1 MSKISYMDLHMHS
14 VISDGSDTLPELL
27 QKVRE
32 EGIELFSL
40 TDHDAIRGSVE
51 MRALMEAGGEKDA
64 LPLFI
69 PGVEFSCK
77 DEEGKYHI
85 LGYAYDPDATAI
97 KEVVAKGHGYRMK
110 KVRARLDYI
119 KKTFGFVFPD
129 EEIEKLMSLNNP
141 GKPHIAN
148 LMVKFG
154 YAGSKKEGID
164 NYLNK
169 IHFKSEYVRPEE
181 AIAGILDAG
190 GIPVLAHPAYGSGD
204 ELILGDDMET
214 RLKRLIDFG
223 IRGIEAYYS
232 GFTEKISAQMLAL
245 AEKYVL
251 YVTAGSDYHGTN
263 KIVKL
268 GDTGLGNVSDGPEG
282 MQRFLADAIATT
294 RQRQGETVENEI

>member
-1 MSKISYMDLHMHS
+1 MNKISYMDLHMHS

-27 QKVRE
+27 QKVRK

-51 MRALMEAGGEKDA
+51 MRALLETNSEEEA

-77 DEEGKYHI
+77 DEDGKYHI
-85 LGYAYDPDATAI
+85 LGYAYDPDAPAI
-97 KEVVAKGHGYRMK
+97 AEVVAKGHGYRMK
-110 KVRARLDYI
+110 KVRARLTYI
-119 KKTFGFVFPD
+119 KEEFGFVFPD
-129 EEIEKLMSLNNP
+129 EEIEKLMALNNP

-181 AIAGILDAG
+181 AIDGILRAG

-204 ELILGDDMET
+204 ELILGDEMEI
-214 RLKRLIDFG
+214 RLKKLMGFG
-223 IRGIEAYYS
+223 IQGIEAYYS
-232 GFTEKISAQMLAL
+232 GFTEKIRGQMLAL
-245 AEKYVL
+245 AERHAL

-263 KIVKL
+263 KIVRL
-268 GDTGLGNVSDGPEG
+268 GDTGLERVSDGPEG
-282 MQRFLADAIATT
+282 MQRFLADAMSATQ
-294 RQRQGETVENEI
+294 QRQGETGKNEV